1 MDNTHRQARPQTPE
15 FPVETEVGVEIESNV
30 PLDSTLGLHL
40 FICSSGAIQGVL
52 TSSLTP
58 RPSTLV
64 AYMDAS
70 HITRE
75 QRTHMASSVQRAL
88 ILALQRTLVSV
99 FGPGRIAR
107 QAARQA
113 DAPEVNPGGPRTE
126 QHED

>member
-1 MDNTHRQARPQTPE
+1 MDNTHRQARPQTPK

-30 PLDSTLGLHL
+30 PLDATLGLHL
-40 FICSSGAIQGVL
+40 FICSSRGIQGVL

-75 QRTHMASSVQRAL
+75 QRTHVASSVQRAL

-99 FGPGRIAR
+99 FGPGRIATR
-107 QAARQA
+107 QT
-113 DAPEVNPGGPRTE
+113 DAPEASPGGPSTK
-126 QHED
+126 QHEA